1 LCATAAQVGRGK
13 FFQSYAAF
21 TSEPLTGS
29 VSSQVFLGGNV
40 AFDFTESNVGSSDKL
55 PEMDLAYLGGNGY
68 TAVSELMRAMILRT
82 IEDLQSGS
90 ELREEALEYLM
101 SDDDEYILS
110 FISICRYFGFDPEKT
125 RYAILNAKS
134 RIRTR
139 RRAA

>member
-1 LCATAAQVGRGK
+1 M
-13 FFQSYAAF
+13 
-21 TSEPLTGS
+21 
-29 VSSQVFLGGNV
+29 
-40 AFDFTESNVGSSDKL
+40 AFDFTESSVGSSDKL

-68 TAVSELMRAMILRT
+68 SAVSELMRAMILRT

-125 RYAILNAKS
+125 RYAIINAKS